1 MTSVY
6 NKLEKQRRNLVRIG
20 DALFEGM
27 SENLIQ
33 FFPVFLNL
41 LKVLI
46 NANKSQ
52 IYRITRIT
60 LWGIVPRHIIYLY
73 NL

>member
-60 LWGIVPRHIIYLY
+60 L
-73 NL
+73 